1 MTSEYLKNLTQYTKK
16 LTLLYVED
24 DEKIVSAAMPILK
37 KFFDKIVYARDGKV
51 GVTKFN
57 ENHIDLIFTDINMPN
72 LNGLD
77 MLTKIQEL
85 DKNVPAVIMSAHKE
99 LEYYQNAIELNV
111 AGYIVKPTSI
121 ADIIQKIDKIVAIKK
136 EEEIKTNKFNFLVE
150 ANKKLIDIGY
160 QISTQ
165 KDHQKLLE
173 IILLGA
179 KDLSNAD
186 GGTLYLFNKQDDNL
200 EFKIVLN
207 NSLDIQEGGTKG
219 DIAWPALNIYNND
232 KTINQ
237 KNVAVVCAIKDKL
250 VNINDIYQSET
261 FDFSGA
267 KNFDLNNDYK
277 TTSMLVIPM
286 RNRENELVGVI
297 QLINKLDEN
306 NNVVSF
312 NSSDESLIT
321 SMASQAS
328 MMLENN
334 KLVDDLEALLYSL
347 IKSIGSALSAK
358 SSYTAKHIDN
368 VAKLTEIIANGVN
381 NNNTTFNDIS
391 FNSNE
396 LEEIKLAALLHDI
409 GKISTPVHIVD
420 KRTKLEAIY
429 DRIESIKLKFELVK
443 KDIEILHLKNKIS
456 DNDKINKLSQVDKD
470 FEFIKKIN
478 LGNSFMSD
486 ANLEQLDEVSKRYP
500 ELFTKDELYH
510 LSIRKGTLSKEDREI
525 INNHVII
532 TYNMLKEVP
541 FPKKYSNVPKIAG
554 SHHITVDG
562 RGYAAY
568 ELMDQELTIQ
578 DKILAIADIFE
589 ALSAVDRP
597 YRDANTLNQIAK
609 IFNSMVKNKDLD
621 KDLVKL
627 FFEEKLYLGYV
638 QEHFT
643 AFQMDEITEEFDF

>member
-186 GGTLYLFNKQDDNL
+186 GGTLYLFNKQEDNL

-429 DRIESIKLKFELVK
+429 DRIESI
-443 KDIEILHLKNKIS
+443 
-456 DNDKINKLSQVDKD
+456 
-470 FEFIKKIN
+470 
-478 LGNSFMSD
+478 
-486 ANLEQLDEVSKRYP
+486 
-500 ELFTKDELYH
+500 
-510 LSIRKGTLSKEDREI
+510 
-525 INNHVII
+525 
-532 TYNMLKEVP
+532 
-541 FPKKYSNVPKIAG
+541 
-554 SHHITVDG
+554 
-562 RGYAAY
+562 
-568 ELMDQELTIQ
+568 
-578 DKILAIADIFE
+578 
-589 ALSAVDRP
+589 
-597 YRDANTLNQIAK
+597 
-609 IFNSMVKNKDLD
+609 
-621 KDLVKL
+621 
-627 FFEEKLYLGYV
+627 
-638 QEHFT
+638 
-643 AFQMDEITEEFDF
+643 

>member
-1 MTSEYLKNLTQYTKK
+1 MTSDYLKNITQYSKK
-16 LTLLYVED
+16 LILLYVED
-24 DEKIVSAAMPILK
+24 DEKILNASIPVLK
-37 KFFDKIVYARDGKV
+37 KFFDKIICAKDGKD
-51 GVTKFN
+51 GVVKFN

-72 LNGLD
+72 LNGLE
-77 MLTKIQEL
+77 MLAQIQKL
-85 DKNVPAVIMSAHKE
+85 DKNVPAVIMSAHNE
-99 LEYYQNAIELNV
+99 LDYYKVAIDLNV
-111 AGYIVKPTSI
+111 AGYILKPTKIS
-121 ADIIQKIDKIVAIKK
+121 DIIEKIDKIVNIKK
-136 EEEIKTNKFNFLVE
+136 EEEIKSNKFNFLVD

-186 GGTLYLFNKQDDNL
+186 GGTLYLYNKQDDCL
-200 EFKIVLN
+200 EFKIVFN
-207 NSLDIQEGGTKG
+207 NTLGLHYGGSKG
-219 DIAWPALNIYNND
+219 NIDWPALNIYNND

-237 KNVAVVCAIKDKL
+237 KNVAIVCAMKDQL
-250 VNINDIYQSET
+250 VNINDIYHSES

-267 KNFDLNNDYK
+267 KKFDLANEYK

-286 RNRENELVGVI
+286 RNRDNELVGVI
-297 QLINKLDEN
+297 QLINKLDEDN
-306 NNVVSF
+306 NIVSF
-312 NSSDESLIT
+312 NKSDESLIS

-368 VAKLTEIIANGVN
+368 VAKISEIIANGVN
-381 NNNTTFNDIS
+381 NNNTIFNDVS
-391 FNSNE
+391 FSSNE

-409 GKISTPVHIVD
+409 GKISTPVHIID
-420 KRTKLEAIY
+420 KGTKLEAIY
-429 DRIESIKLKFELVK
+429 DRIESVKLKFELVK
-443 KDIEILHLKNKIS
+443 KDIEILYLKNKIT
-456 DNDKINKLSQVDKD
+456 DNDKINSLSQVEID
-470 FEFIKKIN
+470 FEFISKIN
-478 LGNSFMSD
+478 LGDTFMSD
-486 ANLEQLDEVSKRYP
+486 ANLEKLDEVSKRYP
-500 ELFTKDELYH
+500 SLFTENELYH
-510 LSIRKGTLSKEDREI
+510 LSIRKGTLTKEDRDI

-532 TYNMLKEVP
+532 TYDMLKEVP
-541 FPKKYSNVPKIAG
+541 FPNKYSNVPKIAG
-554 SHHITVDG
+554 SHHITTDG
-562 RGYAAY
+562 RGYASH
-568 ELMDQELTIQ
+568 EILDQELTIQ

-589 ALSAVDRP
+589 VLSAVDRP

-609 IFNSMVKNKDLD
+609 IFKSMVNNKDLD

-638 QEHFT
+638 KEHFT
-643 AFQMDEITEEFDF
+643 AFQMDEITEIFDF